1 MALARKVLALH
12 DGIREVFVLEH
23 TSGQYAVAEEATR
36 NASILSESLNE
47 VRKHAQLIPVAIL
60 GGAAQFTG
68 DPDSLKLVGILYQS
82 GGVIFTHLGEKKL
95 LALSTSPESLYSVME
110 KVNKT
115 LPRLLEL
122 ERGEGAIGVKSA
134 AEAENIARSY
144 LTSRM
149 HGSILVDEIA
159 YHETDHRWMVHGSYR
174 PSSWGWSKRFQVE
187 LDAGKGSVMRFVSTS
202 PVRRY
207 GIYFFFAELAS
218 LVAILLAVLAWLVQH
233 GLWR

>member
-1 MALARKVLALH
+1 MALARSVLALH
-12 DGIREVFVLEH
+12 DDIREVFVLEH
-23 TSGQYAVAEEATR
+23 RPGQYAVVEEAMR
-36 NASILSESLNE
+36 NASILSESLHE

-68 DPDSLKLVGILYQS
+68 DPSSLKLVGILYQS
-82 GGVIFTHLGEKKL
+82 GGVIFTNLGEKEL

-115 LPRLLEL
+115 LPGLLER

-134 AEAENIARSY
+134 VEAENIARSY

-149 HGSILVDEIA
+149 RGSILVDEVSYYEA
-159 YHETDHRWMVHGSYR
+159 DQRWMVYGSYR
-174 PSSWGWSKRFQVE
+174 PSRWVWSKRFQVE
-187 LDAGKGSVMRFVSTS
+187 LEADKGSVMRFTSTS

-207 GIYFFFAELAS
+207 GFYFFFAGLAS
-218 LVAILLAVLAWLVQH
+218 LLTILLAVLAWLVQH
-233 GLWR
+233 GLW